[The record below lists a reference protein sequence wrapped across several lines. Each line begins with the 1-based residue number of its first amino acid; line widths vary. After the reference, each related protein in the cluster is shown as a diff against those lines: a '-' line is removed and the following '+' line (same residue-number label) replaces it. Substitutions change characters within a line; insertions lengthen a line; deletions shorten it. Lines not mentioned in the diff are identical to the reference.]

1 MRISKFR
8 LVVLGLASL
17 LVVGQF
23 ILFRALIA
31 SGELPDPIAI
41 HWGFS
46 GQPDGFSDAN
56 AYLLGVTSFYLA
68 MLFLLSYFG
77 FVLRRRLLQP
87 LLFGLTGLMFS
98 FLFLLFSL
106 TVLIQ
111 VGAAAEEAVLSPWMI
126 LAILAA
132 PLGLA
137 AFGLRKPQVELGKQL
152 VVKLGA
158 VPALRLDRAN
168 IISAESAELRALD
181 YGGLGIRYAR
191 KTLAFIPSGGPGVL
205 VRTNFGESVAIR
217 TDRPEELVAKIN
229 KGRP

>member
-1 MRISKFR
+1 MSKFR
-8 LVVLGLASL
+8 LLVIGLASL

-31 SGELPDPIAI
+31 SGDIPNPLAI

-56 AYLLGVTSFYLA
+56 AYLFGVTVFYLA

-111 VGAAAEEAVLSPWMI
+111 VGIEAEEAALSPWMI
-126 LAILAA
+126 LAILTI

-137 AFGLRKPQVELGKQL
+137 VLGLRKPQVDVGGELI
-152 VVKLGA
+152 VKLGSIS
-158 VPALRLDRAN
+158 ALRLQLGSITA
-168 IISAESAELRALD
+168 AKQTELRAID
-181 YGGLGIRYAR
+181 YGGLGIRYAK

-205 VRTNFGESVAIR
+205 IHTNFGESVAIR
-217 TDRPEELVAKIN
+217 TDKPEELVAKIN
-229 KGRP
+229 KGRS